1 MDPKQYSLIGKKIE
15 VADSRNK
22 TLIGLKGLV
31 IDETKNMVIL
41 DNQKK
46 IAKKDAEIKVLK
58 EK

>member
-41 DNQKK
+41 NNQKK